1 MASPDAQPG
10 REGWTRCCVL
20 TEEQPTEGQAPPRPI
35 GDDVLIIFV
44 HPPGSGSGRIILLG
58 EAGGGRGQH
67 GALALGSRM
76 GGGPDPSQGQ
86 GSPAEL
92 GSVGV
97 GLGAQLRRRR
107 KNPAPPPS
115 PLRVQSR

>member
-20 TEEQPTEGQAPPRPI
+20 TEEQPTEGQAPPCPI

-44 HPPGSGSGRIILLG
+44 HPPGSGLGRIILLG
-58 EAGGGRGQH
+58 EAGGGRGPH

-76 GGGPDPSQGQ
+76 GGVLTPPRAKGHLPSW
-86 GSPAEL
+86 
-92 GSVGV
+92 
-97 GLGAQLRRRR
+97 GAWGWGWE
-107 KNPAPPPS
+107 PS
-115 PLRVQSR
+115 